1 MGEAAKRDLSP
12 FPESAFITGRTTVAN
27 GAWDPPSGAS
37 IGEAVASEPYK
48 ARMKSS

>member
-1 MGEAAKRDLSP
+1 MALQGTPEAKPKTCARK
-12 FPESAFITGRTTVAN
+12 TGRSEEAPAE
-27 GAWDPPSGAS
+27 GDPPSGAS